1 MSHFKLSA
9 LSEPVTSNTGLEHAV
24 LQSLLNWA
32 KAQKNDPLDEG
43 QGKQGWWASEFVQ
56 AVGCRYWTLAR
67 AKQTTD
73 TLNRAKRYT
82 TLALQWLLDE
92 KIVSSI
98 DINIFYEGERLIRVI
113 DITLPDNSTT
123 QVTL

>member
-1 MSHFKLSA
+1 MSYFELSA
-9 LSEPVTSNTGLEHAV
+9 LTDSLSSKNGLEHAV

-43 QGKQGWWASEFVQ
+43 QDKQGWWADEFVR
-56 AVGCRYWTLAR
+56 AVGCRDWTLAR

-92 KIVSSI
+92 KIAFSVSVNAFI
-98 DINIFYEGERLIRVI
+98 EGERLIRVI

-123 QVTL
+123 QVIL